1 MRKVKNKMIKQL
13 FTMLHEC
20 NLSDYSN
27 DEELRN
33 DLPATCSHQDKT
45 YGHIGEA
52 IKSLGYEGEYQL
64 YIQTGDR
71 PEDFTM
77 NEETVRAVFESD
89 MFDNDIHDKI
99 EYIND
104 RNPKYTVKILLEMYD
119 NL

>member
-13 FTMLHEC
+13 FTMLSEC
-20 NLSDYSN
+20 NMSSC
-27 DEELRN
+27 N
-33 DLPATCSHQDKT
+33 DLPEYCSHQDKT

-52 IKSLGYEGEYQL
+52 IKSLGYEGEYWV
-64 YIQTGDR
+64 YVFYGTK
-71 PEDFTM
+71 PVDFSM

-104 RNPKYTVKILLEMYD
+104 RNPKYTVKMLLEMYD